1 MKKACLAVNV
11 VGQIQANEIYDRLGD
26 GTNPTGN
33 VNLWEQKSLVGYR
46 GSDVIGRERGGRR
59 KRSKEVFHPLQPS
72 IAKDG
77 GRKSNRT
84 QS

>member
-1 MKKACLAVNV
+1 V

-33 VNLWEQKSLVGYR
+33 VNLWEETKRTRSSVGYR
-46 GSDVIGRERGGRR
+46 GSDVIGREGE
-59 KRSKEVFHPLQPS
+59 RSKEVFHSPQQS

-77 GRKSNRT
+77 GRKSNCT